1 MIAEVIEQCQDD
13 FVVSLAEFVPGDY
26 PAKAMHDMTVNTCL
40 KLSDS
45 IPSKCLKMINL
56 SDRRTS
62 GDHVRIQ
69 ITLLPHQLQTSRE
82 RS

>member
-1 MIAEVIEQCQDD
+1 MIAEVIEQCKDD

-45 IPSKCLKMINL
+45 IPSKCLKMIDI

-62 GDHVRIQ
+62 GNHVRIQ
-69 ITLLPHQLQTSRE
+69 ITLLPHQLQTSRT